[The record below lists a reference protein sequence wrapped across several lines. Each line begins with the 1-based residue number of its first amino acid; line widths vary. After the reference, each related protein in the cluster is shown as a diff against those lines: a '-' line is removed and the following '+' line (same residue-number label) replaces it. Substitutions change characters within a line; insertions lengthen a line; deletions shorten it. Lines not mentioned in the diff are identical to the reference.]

1 MADILVRKMRSEVQN
16 STRQTLEALSK
27 NFGAEKV
34 LIDFTDSKLIQSKL
48 SPIFLEEKNRK

>member
-1 MADILVRKMRSEVQN
+1 MADNLVRKMRSEVQN

-34 LIDFTDSKLIQSKL
+34 LIDFTDSKLVQSKL
-48 SPIFLEEKNRK
+48 SPILLEEKK